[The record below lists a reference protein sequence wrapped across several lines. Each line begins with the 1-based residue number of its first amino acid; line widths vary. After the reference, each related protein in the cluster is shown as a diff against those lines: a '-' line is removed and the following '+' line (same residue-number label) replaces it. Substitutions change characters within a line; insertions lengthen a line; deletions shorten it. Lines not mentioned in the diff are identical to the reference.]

1 MKDHIYDIE
10 TYPNCWTLCIADTI
24 ERKVKVFEISFR
36 KDQREQLFDHLR
48 TLYRNRDRMVGFNNV
63 GFDYPVLHWLLKNKT
78 ATVQQIYNKA
88 MEIIKSEDKFGFLI
102 KEKDVM
108 IEQIDLYKIHHFDN
122 KARATSLKMLEFNMR
137 SDNIEDLP
145 FPVGKMLTSDD
156 IDVLI
161 KYNKH
166 DVMQTFKFYEYT
178 KTQIE
183 FREQLTRQYG
193 KNFMNFNDT
202 KIGKDY
208 FITKLE
214 ESMPGCCYKKGQ
226 LQQTIREYIDIRDC
240 IFPYIKFESPEFNAV
255 LNWLK
260 SQRIRETK
268 GVFSD
273 ILEHELDDVAKYANM
288 YVKKKKLKDKPTDD
302 EITKLKEENPSCWI
316 EEVLLKSGKIS
327 YYVMWRVAS
336 TLNVNYNGFRLDF
349 GTGGIHGSVESQTIY
364 SNRDSIVIDQDVA
377 SFYPNLAIK
386 NRVYPEHLSEMFCD
400 IYEYI
405 YDMRKEYKKKG
416 MDAEQAMLKLALN
429 GTYGASN
436 DKFSPLYDPKFTM
449 SITVNGQL
457 SLCMLIE
464 QLAKLDGF
472 SMVQA
477 NTDGITFVVSREDE
491 QKADE
496 VCKWWEDVT
505 KLELEKNV
513 YSRMI
518 IRDVNNYIA
527 EYEDGHLKNKGA
539 YEWQNL
545 GWHKNHSAPVISMA
559 AEMALVHVKSIEE
572 TIRNHPNH
580 MDFMLRTKVPRS
592 SNLVLVKE
600 DGTEEQLQNICRYYV
615 SNNGGQLVKVMP
627 PVVESKMLQYY
638 MDDEGNEYFPKNKT
652 EEKKFEKLNYKF
664 MGEKEVKQPPRRI
677 GIDTG
682 WNVVPCNDIKKFSN
696 DINYD
701 YYIEQTNK
709 LVDLCISSTDEELQ
723 EQVT

>member
-1 MKDHIYDIE
+1 MTDHVYDIE
-10 TYPNCWTLCIADTI
+10 TYPNCFSLCIADTK
-24 ERKVKVFEISFR
+24 ERKIKVFEISSR
-36 KDQREQLFDHLR
+36 KDQRNEMFNHLR

-63 GFDYPVLHWLLKNKT
+63 GFDYPVLHWLLKNQK
-78 ATVQQIYNKA
+78 ATVKQIYDKA
-88 MEIIKSEDKFGFLI
+88 MEIIWSEDKFGFLI

-145 FPVGKMLTSDD
+145 FPVGKVLTNEE

-166 DVMQTFKFYEYT
+166 DVLQTFKFYEHT

-183 FREQLTRQYG
+183 FREQLTKQYG

-208 FITKLE
+208 FIMKLE
-214 ESMPGCCYKKGQ
+214 ESMPGCCYNKGK
-226 LQQTIREYIDIRDC
+226 LQQTKREYIDLREC

-273 ILEHELDDVAKYANM
+273 ILEHELGEVAKYANM
-288 YVKKKKLKDKPTDD
+288 DTKKKKLKDKPTDI
-302 EITKLKEENPSCWI
+302 EIAELKKENPSCWI
-316 EEVLLKSGKIS
+316 EEVVLKSGKVS

-336 TLNVNYNGFRLDF
+336 TLNVNFNGFRLDF
-349 GTGGIHGSVESQTIY
+349 GTGGIHGSVESQTLY
-364 SNRDSIVIDQDVA
+364 SDDKRLIRDEDVA

-386 NRVYPEHLSEMFCD
+386 NRVYPEHLSEEFCD

-436 DKFSPLYDPKFTM
+436 DQFSPFYDPKFTM
-449 SITVNGQL
+449 SITINGQL

-472 SMVQA
+472 SMIQA
-477 NTDGITFVVSREDE
+477 NTDGITFMIDKDKDE
-491 QKADE
+491 EASK
-496 VCKWWEDVT
+496 VCKWWEEVT
-505 KLELEKNV
+505 KLELEKNI
-513 YSRMI
+513 YKRMI

-545 GWHKNHSAPVISMA
+545 GWHKNHSAPVIPMA
-559 AEMALVHVKSIEE
+559 AEMVLVHGKDLKEVIM
-572 TIRNHPNH
+572 NHDNH
-580 MDFMLRTKVPRS
+580 LDFMLRTKVPRS
-592 SNLVLVKE
+592 SNLVLVKD

-615 SNNGGQLVKVMP
+615 SHNGGQLVKVMP
-627 PVVESKMLQYY
+627 PVVVSKLLNFIQMMKEMNIFLKIKQRRR
-638 MDDEGNEYFPKNKT
+638 NL
-652 EEKKFEKLNYKF
+652 KK
-664 MGEKEVKQPPRRI
+664 
-677 GIDTG
+677 
-682 WNVVPCNDIKKFSN
+682 
-696 DINYD
+696 
-701 YYIEQTNK
+701 
-709 LVDLCISSTDEELQ
+709 
-723 EQVT
+723 

>member
-1 MKDHIYDIE
+1 MTDHIYDIE
-10 TYPNCWTLCIADTI
+10 TYPNCFTLCIADTI
-24 ERKVKVFEISFR
+24 ERKTKVFEISFR
-36 KDQREQLFDHLR
+36 KDQRSELFDHLR
-48 TLYRNRDRMVGFNNV
+48 NLYRNRDRMVGFNNI
-63 GFDYPVLHWLLKNKT
+63 GFDYPVVHWLLKNQK
-78 ATVQQIYNKA
+78 ATVKEIYDKA
-88 MEIIKSEDKFGFLI
+88 MEIILSEDKFGFLI
-102 KEKDVM
+102 KEKDVL
-108 IEQIDLYKIHHFDN
+108 IQQIDLYKIHHFDN

-145 FPVGKMLTSDD
+145 FPVGKMLTGPE

-161 KYNKH
+161 KYNRH
-166 DVMQTFKFYEYT
+166 DVLQTFKFYEHT

-183 FREQLTRQYG
+183 FREQLTKQYG

-208 FITKLE
+208 FIMKLE
-214 ESMPGCCYKKGQ
+214 ESMPGCCYNKGK
-226 LQQTIREYIDIRDC
+226 LQQTKREYIDLRDC
-240 IFPYIKFESPEFNAV
+240 IFPYIRFESPEFNAI

-273 ILEHELDDVAKYANM
+273 ILEHELGEVAKYANM
-288 YVKKKKLKDKPTDD
+288 DIKKKKLKDKPTDI
-302 EITKLKEENPSCWI
+302 EIEELKKENPSCWI
-316 EEVLLKSGKIS
+316 EEVELKSGKIS
-327 YYVMWRVAS
+327 YYVMWKVAS

-349 GTGGIHGSVESQTIY
+349 GTGGIHGSIESQTLY
-364 SNRDSIVIDQDVA
+364 SDKDRIIRDEDVA

-386 NRVYPEHLSEMFCD
+386 NRVYPEHLGEEFCD

-405 YDMRKEYKKKG
+405 YNMRKEYKKKG

-436 DKFSPLYDPKFTM
+436 DQFSPFYDPKFTM
-449 SITVNGQL
+449 SITINGQL

-464 QLAKLDGF
+464 KLSKLDGF
-472 SMVQA
+472 DMIQA
-477 NTDGITFVVSREDE
+477 NTDGITFMIAKDKDE
-491 QKADE
+491 EASK
-496 VCKWWEDVT
+496 VCRWWEEVT
-505 KLELEKNV
+505 KLELEKNI
-513 YSRMI
+513 YKRMI

-559 AEMALVHVKSIEE
+559 SEMVLVHGKSVEDV
-572 TIRNHPNH
+572 IRNHDNY

-592 SNLVLVKE
+592 SNLVLVKD
-600 DGTEEQLQNICRYYV
+600 DGSEEQLQNICRYYV

-627 PVVESKMLQYY
+627 PVVESKMLKYY
-638 MDDEGNEYFPKNKT
+638 NDDEGNEYFPKNKT
-652 EEKKFEKLNYKF
+652 EEKKYEKLGYKF
-664 MGEKEVKQPPRRI
+664 MGEKSVKQPPRRI
-677 GIDTG
+677 GIDTN
-682 WNVVPCNDIKKFSN
+682 WNVVPCNNIKNFNN

-701 YYIEQTNK
+701 YYIQSANK
-709 LVDLCISSTDEELQ
+709 LIELCLNDSILPEGEE
-723 EQVT
+723 